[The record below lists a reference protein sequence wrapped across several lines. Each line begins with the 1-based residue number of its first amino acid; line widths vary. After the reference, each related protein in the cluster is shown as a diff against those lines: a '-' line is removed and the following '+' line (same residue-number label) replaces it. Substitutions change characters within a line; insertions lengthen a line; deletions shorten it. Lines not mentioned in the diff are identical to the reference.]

1 MRDWIAQPPDWSEIV
16 QVRGDAI
23 DAASD
28 GLDIG
33 EHVMLTGTD
42 VVRVVDFGI
51 ATQCAFA
58 LVSEVD

>member
-42 VVRVVDFGI
+42 VVKVIDSGI
-51 ATQCAFA
+51 AIQGAFD